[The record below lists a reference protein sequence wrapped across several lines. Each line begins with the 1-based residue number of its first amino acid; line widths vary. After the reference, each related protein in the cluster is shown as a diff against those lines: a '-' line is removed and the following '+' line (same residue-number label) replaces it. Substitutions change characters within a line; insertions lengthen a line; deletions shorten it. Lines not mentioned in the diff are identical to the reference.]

1 MAEGNAFGP
10 HVFPRFALSPAKEVV
25 ITVICPFC
33 GQETGEPG
41 GHVTQRECREALCR
55 RLEALRRQLEGA
67 HEVKLS
73 GVATDDSLDA
83 LWREMESVSQR
94 INDLQK
100 IDGALKHARLL
111 GTRSAWEHLLQTLEA
126 WRNRTWEE
134 ESSGS

>member
-1 MAEGNAFGP
+1 MSEDVSLFSRS
-10 HVFPRFALSPAKEVV
+10 FPLPAKEVV

-73 GVATDDSLDA
+73 GVGATDDSLNA

-100 IDGALKHARLL
+100 IDGALKRARLL